1 MDTAI
6 RCITDL
12 LPEKASLDD
21 PKQVI
26 KSIQIR
32 MRHSNS

>member
-1 MDTAI
+1 MDTVVGY
-6 RCITDL
+6 ITDL
-12 LPEKASLDD
+12 LPEKALLDD

-26 KSIQIR
+26 KTIQIR